1 MSSFLG
7 DITMARLLKNAQ
19 EIQAEVRRLIHQ
31 DKEIMDDEVEIG
43 VPLPKLL
50 LDLDSEGCN
59 WTMTIFRNPQGYMG
73 VVNKAGAEVQ
83 RRWNLEV

>member
-1 MSSFLG
+1 
-7 DITMARLLKNAQ
+7 MARLLKNAQ

-31 DKEIMDDEVEIG
+31 DKEIVDDEVEIG
-43 VPLPKLL
+43 VPLPTLL

-59 WTMTIFRNPQGYMG
+59 WTMTFFQNSQGYMG

-83 RRWNLEV
+83 RLWNLEV